1 MQLLMWTIF
10 LAQRCLFQVSLL
22 ALLLLLPPLLLLLLL
37 ELLLLSSESAGFAA
51 AHCDLSWLPVLL

>member
-22 ALLLLLPPLLLLLLL
+22 ALLLLPPLLLLLL

>member
-10 LAQRCLFQVSLL
+10 LAQRCLFQVSVL
-22 ALLLLLPPLLLLLLL
+22 ALLLLLPPLLLLLL

>member
-22 ALLLLLPPLLLLLLL
+22 ALLLLLPLLLLLL